1 MSLMKLWPFVRRGL
15 ISAARTVLIGVL
27 SVPVHIVLIVLTV
40 LSFALTVVGV
50 GLVLAPLVQ
59 LLVRR
64 YADLRRW
71 MAREWG
77 GVDIPSPYRPRP
89 AGAWIGSP
97 RRWLWLVRD
106 PATWRDLLWLVGG
119 APLGFASGLATLV
132 MFVYGAQGMLV
143 IPVIADVASDDYS
156 GYGVTWP
163 LNPSS
168 YITVPFQGALVTAA
182 VLYAAPWVLWAIGR
196 YDHSLLAPTSSAVLA
211 RRVDRLTET
220 RTQVVDAQ
228 AAELRRI
235 ERDLHDGAQARIV
248 ALGMSLGMAEDLVV
262 RDPAAAQLLIA
273 EAREAS
279 GMALAELR
287 QLVRGIHP
295 PVLAERGLTGGL
307 SALALTLPLP
317 VAVAGDLPGRPAAPV
332 ESALYFAVAEAL
344 ANVVKHSGATEAWV
358 SLTYCHAT
366 QVSAVAAQP
375 AGGGSGGAIYCTVG
389 DDGIGGAA
397 PRPGSGLAGVERRL
411 AAFDGALRVDSP
423 PGGPTVLTME
433 LPCVLSSP
441 KTTPS
446 SATG

>member
-1 MSLMKLWPFVRRGL
+1 MKLWPFVRRGL
-15 ISAARTVLIGVL
+15 ISAARVVLIGVL
-27 SVPVHIVLIVLTV
+27 SVPVHIVLIILTV
-40 LSFALTVVGV
+40 LSFVFTVLGV

-77 GVDIPSPYRPRP
+77 GVDIPRPYRPPP

-106 PATWRDLLWLVGG
+106 PATWRDLLWLLGG
-119 APLGFASGLATLV
+119 APIGFASGLATLV
-132 MFVYGAQGMLV
+132 MFVYGALGVLL
-143 IPVIADVASDDYS
+143 IPVVDNLASGGDS

-163 LNPSS
+163 LNPVS
-168 YITVPFQGALVTAA
+168 YLTVPFQGALVVAA
-182 VLYAAPWVLWAIGR
+182 VLYGAPWLLWGIAK
-196 YDHSLLAPTSSAVLA
+196 YDHSLLGPTSSAVLA
-211 RRVDRLTET
+211 QRVDRLTET

-262 RDPAAAQLLIA
+262 RDPAAAQQLIA

-317 VAVAGDLPGRPAAPV
+317 VAVEGELPGRPAAPV

-344 ANVVKHSGATEAWV
+344 ANVVKHSGATEAWL
-358 SLTYCHAT
+358 SLSYL
-366 QVSAVAAQP
+366 
-375 AGGGSGGAIYCTVG
+375 GGAIYCTVG
-389 DDGIGGAA
+389 DDGVGGAA
-397 PRPGSGLAGVERRL
+397 PRTGSGLAGVERRL